1 LRYPADLSPRFSLG
15 VTSSVTSSRDY
26 ARWLWLLLAL
36 FIVRVLA
43 QAMAL
48 LTSAPFLPP
57 FESWH
62 SGVLP
67 YPALVAAQLLIIAWF
82 ARTAWRFN
90 RGEVT
95 PRYRLGVWMLAFGAV
110 YFATMLVRLVL
121 GVTVLSS
128 NRWFSSV
135 LPTMFHLVLAAYLLV
150 YGHFHFRNAST
161 AHSALPP
168 VRQS

>member
-1 LRYPADLSPRFSLG
+1 MDKRAG
-15 VTSSVTSSRDY
+15 AGQH

-36 FIVRVLA
+36 FIARVVA
-43 QAMAL
+43 QPIAL

-82 ARTAWRFN
+82 AWTAWRFSN
-90 RGEVT
+90 GNVT
-95 PRYRLGVWMLAFGAV
+95 PSRRLGISMLAFGGI

-121 GVTVLSS
+121 GLTILST
-128 NRWFSSV
+128 NRWFSSI
-135 LPTMFHLVLAAYLLV
+135 LPTMFHLVLASYLLV
-150 YGHFHFRNAST
+150 YGHFHFRYGAIARNTHAAT
-161 AHSALPP
+161 LPP
-168 VRQS
+168 QS